1 MVGSLLATIT
11 GDSVPVVLIRDPEEM
26 EADAIE
32 PGEVAES
39 SWSELAAATVGVS
52 SS

>member
-1 MVGSLLATIT
+1 MVGSLLATTT

-32 PGEVAES
+32 LGEVAES
-39 SWSELAAATVGVS
+39 SRSELAAATVGVS